1 MAVAYSLSFFYP
13 SLFLNFCVFCNLPVP
28 PVCSLFSFA
37 LYFVC
42 CGLIKHCRGP
52 SFLNKISQ
60 SFRVCVGF
68 KQWCCEAQPEIS
80 AWLDS
85 SWSAQP
91 EISSCGSPS
100 IRSYYQNL
108 LLFVRCLEFD
118 FSSVP
123 SGACTRSACTVS
135 SGAVSLCLICLILC
149 SFRFFL
155 VVISRSLV
163 FARACC

>member
-1 MAVAYSLSFFYP
+1 MVSLIGFQFSSELMPLTFQLVTLSQTNIFLENVSIKYLN
-13 SLFLNFCVFCNLPVP
+13 LFESVLDWMDC
-28 PVCSLFSFA
+28 A
-37 LYFVC
+37 
-42 CGLIKHCRGP
+42 
-52 SFLNKISQ
+52 
-60 SFRVCVGF
+60 
-68 KQWCCEAQPEIS
+68 WCCEAQAEIS

-155 VVISRSLV
+155 VVLSRSLV

>member
-1 MAVAYSLSFFYP
+1 MFNLS
-13 SLFLNFCVFCNLPVP
+13 S
-28 PVCSLFSFA
+28 
-37 LYFVC
+37 
-42 CGLIKHCRGP
+42 GLIKHCRGQAPHSSKNISIFSSLCWIGWIVHDAVRP
-52 SFLNKISQ
+52 SLKSQ
-60 SFRVCVGF
+60 LDWIQVDQFRLFVFVR
-68 KQWCCEAQPEIS
+68 
-80 AWLDS
+80 
-85 SWSAQP
+85 
-91 EISSCGSPS
+91 SSCGSPS

-155 VVISRSLV
+155 AQQQRVVISRSLV
-163 FARACC
+163 FARACSLLLGEIQLQ